1 MAQSSPSNPLDPKF
15 RFLCGLGHVEPG
27 AQIISFF
34 TCFCFFLR
42 ACAHSLVDPTNFVSM
57 FFQAVVI
64 ALIFGSAVYAFK
76 KQKPEFLIPYLLS
89 LVSFLLMQAFLAIS
103 MGLVVLTI
111 GKTCSAFRYIND
123 WYAGESPW
131 YNYFAEKDTAESV
144 VFFFLTYIAVL
155 AVVAWML
162 LIVYRCYQYYVAKAE
177 ASPLPT
183 IRQPSSG
190 SNNPNLANGNETKYF
205 LEEVDV

>member
-15 RFLCGLGHVEPG
+15 RFLCGLLHVESG
-27 AQIISFF
+27 AQVISDF
-34 TCFCFFLR
+34 TCFFFFLR
-42 ACAHSLVDPTNFVSM
+42 ASVHSLYDSTNFVSM

-64 ALIFGSAVYAFK
+64 ALIFGSAKYAIK
-76 KQKPEFLIPYLLS
+76 KQKAEFLIPYLLS
-89 LVSFLLMQAFLAIS
+89 LGIFGYLIFMLLF

-111 GKTCSAFRYIND
+111 GIPGSAFRYINK
-123 WYAGESPW
+123 WYDGESPW
-131 YNYFAEKDTAESV
+131 YCYFAKKDTAGSV
-144 VFFFLTYIAVL
+144 VFFFLTYVAVL
-155 AVVAWML
+155 VVVAWML

-190 SNNPNLANGNETKYF
+190 SNNANGNETKYF